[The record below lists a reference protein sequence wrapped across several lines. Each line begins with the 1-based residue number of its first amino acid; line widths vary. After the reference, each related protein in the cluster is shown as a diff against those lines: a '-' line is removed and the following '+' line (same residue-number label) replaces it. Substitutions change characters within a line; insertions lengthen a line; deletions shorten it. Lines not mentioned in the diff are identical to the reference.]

1 MKPKLYLETTIPSYL
16 VAAPSRDLIVAAHQ
30 QITNEWWSNQ
40 KEKFDIYISQFVIDE
55 ASGGDPRLAKE
66 RIKIISKFP
75 KLEINNEVKLLAA
88 SFIDSKVIPIK
99 AVIDAAH
106 IAIAAVHNMNFL
118 MTWNCA
124 HIANAIMAQ
133 SIQNICIKNGYNCPV
148 ICTPEE
154 LIGE

>member
-16 VAAPSRDLIVAAHQ
+16 VATPSRDLIVAAHQ
-30 QITNEWWSNQ
+30 QITNEWWLNQ
-40 KEKFDIYISQFVIDE
+40 KDKFDIYISQFVFDE
-55 ASGGDPRLAKE
+55 VSSGDPRLAKK

-75 KLEINNEVKLLAA
+75 KLEISDDVKLLAA

-106 IAIAAVHNMNFL
+106 IAVAAVHNMNFL